1 MMKSYVKFLSRNK
14 LYATIEA
21 LGLSVALAFVLILVS
36 YATAEYRVGTNQK
49 LAKELYV
56 AGSGDYLGMT
66 WGIAKEFF
74 PSIPEI
80 KGWTRFGEYYAPQGA
95 MIDGQY
101 YEAKYLAI
109 DPNFSQFMGYKCRGC
124 APDHLLSDAHQAMVS
139 ESFAKKAFGN
149 ANPIGRTIQCGK
161 LQLKVVGIMEDFD
174 REDLLNPYDI
184 FVSMKLIEAEAP
196 PMNQFGSCTTVARL
210 AKEAD
215 PEKVRQT
222 LLGKY
227 INYWKEWKK
236 ESGGA
241 DFMWGCQFVRWDQ
254 IHFANDDVEIFK
266 HGNRS
271 LVNILL
277 VVALVLLLSA
287 LFNYINLTVAQ
298 IGNRAKEMATR
309 RLLGESVGGVMLRY
323 LKESALFTAVC
334 FLLGLLISWAFI
346 PLFNSMLDTKID
358 LFHSFDLLWFLPLA
372 YVIIS
377 IFAGILPA
385 IVVSRF
391 NPIDVVK
398 GTIRMRSKM
407 WFSKI
412 FIVAQNVISITLVV
426 MAITMM
432 LQMKHLADLPLGYQT
447 KDIVSIIS
455 SLDGSPEKM
464 SILKNRL
471 KALPEVEEATYGN
484 ANPIRSWENG
494 VHDDN
499 EKLIGMLRMFMV
511 DSTAMKM
518 LGVRV
523 IEQYCE
529 PAYGK
534 IWVTEDA
541 KRAYGVSA
549 HKPWF
554 GMRMKDG
561 KHEYEVCGVIA
572 DYHSG
577 DALSENEKTEHNA
590 IGVIT
595 LQQRGWTVL
604 VKTRS
609 DHAQA
614 LQAIRSTCKQVA
626 KELMGVPAEMQ
637 VEYMDD
643 TLKNNLKDKHN
654 MMVLIITFMSIS
666 ILISALGL
674 FGMSV
679 YYGNQQKRQIALRKV
694 MGASIGD
701 AAWQLARRFLVSS
714 LVAVA
719 IAIPICV
726 KLMQTYLMDF
736 VHRISFPWW
745 VLLAGAVFTLLI
757 AFVSVIGCTLRTAM
771 SNPID
776 SIKAE

>member
-80 KGWTRFGEYYAPQGA
+80 KGWTRFGEYYTPQGA

-184 FVSMKLIEAEAP
+184 FVSMKLIEAEAQ

-215 PEKVRQT
+215 PEKVRLT

-254 IHFANDDVEIFK
+254 IHFADDDVEIFK

-385 IVVSRF
+385 IVVSESRF
-391 NPIDVVK
+391 AIHHYTDEVYEIFCK
-398 GTIRMRSKM
+398 GLGVDS
-407 WFSKI
+407 SI
-412 FIVAQNVISITLVV
+412 FITDVDALGDEAILQVTPFCTVEQEALLMPTLANCTSGRWHPAFTDITARGADKGKGLHAMADYLGLNIEETMAFGDGGNDISI
-426 MAITMM
+426 I
-432 LQMKHLADLPLGYQT
+432 K
-447 KDIVSIIS
+447 
-455 SLDGSPEKM
+455 
-464 SILKNRL
+464 
-471 KALPEVEEATYGN
+471 EAGVGVAMGN
-484 ANPIRSWENG
+484 AGEELKLVADYITTHVDEDG
-494 VHDDN
+494 VKN
-499 EKLIGMLRMFMV
+499 ALI
-511 DSTAMKM
+511 K
-518 LGVRV
+518 
-523 IEQYCE
+523 
-529 PAYGK
+529 
-534 IWVTEDA
+534 
-541 KRAYGVSA
+541 YGV
-549 HKPWF
+549 
-554 GMRMKDG
+554 
-561 KHEYEVCGVIA
+561 I
-572 DYHSG
+572 
-577 DALSENEKTEHNA
+577 
-590 IGVIT
+590 
-595 LQQRGWTVL
+595 
-604 VKTRS
+604 
-609 DHAQA
+609 
-614 LQAIRSTCKQVA
+614 
-626 KELMGVPAEMQ
+626 
-637 VEYMDD
+637 
-643 TLKNNLKDKHN
+643 
-654 MMVLIITFMSIS
+654 
-666 ILISALGL
+666 
-674 FGMSV
+674 
-679 YYGNQQKRQIALRKV
+679 
-694 MGASIGD
+694 
-701 AAWQLARRFLVSS
+701 
-714 LVAVA
+714 
-719 IAIPICV
+719 
-726 KLMQTYLMDF
+726 
-736 VHRISFPWW
+736 
-745 VLLAGAVFTLLI
+745 
-757 AFVSVIGCTLRTAM
+757 
-771 SNPID
+771 
-776 SIKAE
+776 

>member
-241 DFMWGCQFVRWDQ
+241 DFMWGCQFVRWNQ
-254 IHFANDDVEIFK
+254 IHFADDDVEIFK

-309 RLLGESVGGVMLRY
+309 RLLGESVGGVMFRY

-358 LFHSFDLLWFLPLA
+358 CSIPSTFCGSCRWLTSSSPSLRESFLP
-372 YVIIS
+372 S
-377 IFAGILPA
+377 
-385 IVVSRF
+385 
-391 NPIDVVK
+391 
-398 GTIRMRSKM
+398 
-407 WFSKI
+407 WF
-412 FIVAQNVISITLVV
+412 
-426 MAITMM
+426 
-432 LQMKHLADLPLGYQT
+432 P
-447 KDIVSIIS
+447 VSI
-455 SLDGSPEKM
+455 
-464 SILKNRL
+464 R
-471 KALPEVEEATYGN
+471 
-484 ANPIRSWENG
+484 
-494 VHDDN
+494 
-499 EKLIGMLRMFMV
+499 
-511 DSTAMKM
+511 
-518 LGVRV
+518 
-523 IEQYCE
+523 
-529 PAYGK
+529 
-534 IWVTEDA
+534 
-541 KRAYGVSA
+541 
-549 HKPWF
+549 
-554 GMRMKDG
+554 
-561 KHEYEVCGVIA
+561 
-572 DYHSG
+572 
-577 DALSENEKTEHNA
+577 
-590 IGVIT
+590 
-595 LQQRGWTVL
+595 
-604 VKTRS
+604 
-609 DHAQA
+609 
-614 LQAIRSTCKQVA
+614 
-626 KELMGVPAEMQ
+626 
-637 VEYMDD
+637 
-643 TLKNNLKDKHN
+643 
-654 MMVLIITFMSIS
+654 
-666 ILISALGL
+666 
-674 FGMSV
+674 
-679 YYGNQQKRQIALRKV
+679 
-694 MGASIGD
+694 
-701 AAWQLARRFLVSS
+701 
-714 LVAVA
+714 
-719 IAIPICV
+719 
-726 KLMQTYLMDF
+726 
-736 VHRISFPWW
+736 
-745 VLLAGAVFTLLI
+745 
-757 AFVSVIGCTLRTAM
+757 
-771 SNPID
+771 
-776 SIKAE
+776 

>member
-1 MMKSYVKFLSRNK
+1 MNVNKFPVGAATAAHQVEGNNIYNDTWVEENLPHSLYDEPSLNAVDHYHCFREDIRLLASAGMNCYRFSIEWSRIQPEPDAWVEAEVEHYREVLKCCHENSILPIVTLLHFTTPK
-14 LYATIEA
+14 WIITQGGWENPQVIDKFAAFCRRITEELGDLMSIVCTINEANMRMQIAEIMAA
-21 LGLSVALAFVLILVS
+21 LGKGSA
-36 YATAEYRVGTNQK
+36 
-49 LAKELYV
+49 AKDSDIQ
-56 AGSGDYLGMT
+56 AG
-66 WGIAKEFF
+66 
-74 PSIPEI
+74 
-80 KGWTRFGEYYAPQGA
+80 
-95 MIDGQY
+95 
-101 YEAKYLAI
+101 
-109 DPNFSQFMGYKCRGC
+109 
-124 APDHLLSDAHQAMVS
+124 
-139 ESFAKKAFGN
+139 
-149 ANPIGRTIQCGK
+149 
-161 LQLKVVGIMEDFD
+161 
-174 REDLLNPYDI
+174 
-184 FVSMKLIEAEAP
+184 
-196 PMNQFGSCTTVARL
+196 
-210 AKEAD
+210 
-215 PEKVRQT
+215 
-222 LLGKY
+222 
-227 INYWKEWKK
+227 
-236 ESGGA
+236 
-241 DFMWGCQFVRWDQ
+241 
-254 IHFANDDVEIFK
+254 IHFADDDVEIFK

-309 RLLGESVGGVMLRY
+309 RLLGESVGGVMFRY

-398 GTIRMRSKM
+398 GTIRMRNKM

-484 ANPIRSWENG
+484 ANPIRSWGNG

-499 EKLIGMLRMFMV
+499 EKQIGMLRMFMV

-595 LQQRGWTVL
+595 PQQRGWTVL
-604 VKTRS
+604 VKTRG

-701 AAWQLARRFLVSS
+701 AAWQLAKRFLVSS
-714 LVAVA
+714 LVAVV

>member
-36 YATAEYRVGTNQK
+36 YATAEYRVGTNLKQ
-49 LAKELYV
+49 AKELYV

-66 WGIAKEFF
+66 WGTAKEFF

-149 ANPIGRTIQCGK
+149 ANPIGRTIKCGK

-184 FVSMKLIEAEAP
+184 FVSMKLIEAEAQA
-196 PMNQFGSCTTVARL
+196 MDQFGSCTTVAQL
-210 AKEAD
+210 AKDAD

-236 ESGGA
+236 KSGGA

-254 IHFANDDVEIFK
+254 IHFADDDVEIFK

-323 LKESALFTAVC
+323 IKESALFTAVC

-391 NPIDVVK
+391 NPIEDRKSVV
-398 GTIRMRSKM
+398 
-407 WFSKI
+407 
-412 FIVAQNVISITLVV
+412 
-426 MAITMM
+426 
-432 LQMKHLADLPLGYQT
+432 
-447 KDIVSIIS
+447 
-455 SLDGSPEKM
+455 
-464 SILKNRL
+464 
-471 KALPEVEEATYGN
+471 
-484 ANPIRSWENG
+484 
-494 VHDDN
+494 
-499 EKLIGMLRMFMV
+499 
-511 DSTAMKM
+511 
-518 LGVRV
+518 
-523 IEQYCE
+523 
-529 PAYGK
+529 
-534 IWVTEDA
+534 
-541 KRAYGVSA
+541 
-549 HKPWF
+549 
-554 GMRMKDG
+554 
-561 KHEYEVCGVIA
+561 
-572 DYHSG
+572 
-577 DALSENEKTEHNA
+577 
-590 IGVIT
+590 
-595 LQQRGWTVL
+595 
-604 VKTRS
+604 
-609 DHAQA
+609 
-614 LQAIRSTCKQVA
+614 
-626 KELMGVPAEMQ
+626 
-637 VEYMDD
+637 
-643 TLKNNLKDKHN
+643 
-654 MMVLIITFMSIS
+654 
-666 ILISALGL
+666 
-674 FGMSV
+674 
-679 YYGNQQKRQIALRKV
+679 
-694 MGASIGD
+694 
-701 AAWQLARRFLVSS
+701 
-714 LVAVA
+714 
-719 IAIPICV
+719 
-726 KLMQTYLMDF
+726 
-736 VHRISFPWW
+736 
-745 VLLAGAVFTLLI
+745 
-757 AFVSVIGCTLRTAM
+757 
-771 SNPID
+771 
-776 SIKAE
+776 

>member
-184 FVSMKLIEAEAP
+184 FVSMKLIEAEAQA
-196 PMNQFGSCTTVARL
+196 MDQFGSCITVARL
-210 AKEAD
+210 AKDAY

-227 INYWKEWKK
+227 MNYWKGWKK
-236 ESGGA
+236 DSDGVT
-241 DFMWGCQFVRWDQ
+241 FMWGCRFVRWDQ
-254 IHFANDDVEIFK
+254 IHFTADSVDIFK
-266 HGNRS
+266 HGNRT

-447 KDIVSIIS
+447 KDIVSIFS

-464 SILKNRL
+464 SILRNRL

-484 ANPIRSWENG
+484 ANPISSWGNG
-494 VHDDN
+494 VHGDN
-499 EKLIGMLRMFMV
+499 EKLIGMLRMFLA

-518 LGVRV
+518 LGIRV

-554 GMRMKDG
+554 GMRLENG

-595 LQQRGWTVL
+595 PQQGGWVVL
-604 VKTRS
+604 VKTRG

-614 LQAIRSTCKQVA
+614 LQAIRNTCKQVA
-626 KELMGVPAEMQ
+626 KELIGVPTEMEA
-637 VEYMDD
+637 EYMDD

-701 AAWQLARRFLVSS
+701 AAWQLAKRFLVSS
-714 LVAVA
+714 LVAVV

-745 VLLAGAVFTLLI
+745 VLLAGAIFTLLI
-757 AFVSVIGCTLRTAM
+757 AFVSVIGSTLRTAM

>member
-21 LGLSVALAFVLILVS
+21 LGLSVALAFVLILFS
-36 YATAEYRVGTNQK
+36 YATAEYRVGTNLKQ
-49 LAKELYV
+49 AKELYV
-56 AGSGDYLGMT
+56 AGSGDFLGMT
-66 WGIAKEFF
+66 WGTAKEFF

-184 FVSMKLIEAEAP
+184 FVSMKLIEAEAQ
-196 PMNQFGSCTTVARL
+196 PMDQFGSCTTVARL
-210 AKEAD
+210 AKDAD

-227 INYWKEWKK
+227 MNYWKGWKK
-236 ESGGA
+236 DSDGVS
-241 DFMWGCQFVRWDQ
+241 FMWGCQFVRWDQ
-254 IHFANDDVEIFK
+254 IHFTADSVDIFK
-266 HGNRS
+266 HGNRT

-447 KDIVSIIS
+447 KDIVSIFS

-464 SILKNRL
+464 SILRNRL

-484 ANPIRSWENG
+484 ANPISSWGNG

-499 EKLIGMLRMFMV
+499 EKLIGMLRMFLA

-518 LGVRV
+518 LGIRV

-541 KRAYGVSA
+541 
-549 HKPWF
+549 
-554 GMRMKDG
+554 
-561 KHEYEVCGVIA
+561 
-572 DYHSG
+572 
-577 DALSENEKTEHNA
+577 LSENEKTEHNA

-595 LQQRGWTVL
+595 PQQGGWAVL
-604 VKTRS
+604 VKTRG
-609 DHAQA
+609 DHSQA

-626 KELMGVPAEMQ
+626 KELMGVPSEME

-714 LVAVA
+714 LVAVV

-745 VLLAGAVFTLLI
+745 VLLAGAIFTLLI

>member
-109 DPNFSQFMGYKCRGC
+109 DPNFSQFMGYKCRGY

-184 FVSMKLIEAEAP
+184 FVSMKLIEAEAQ

-236 ESGGA
+236 ESGGS

-254 IHFANDDVEIFK
+254 IHFADDDVEIFK

-334 FLLGLLISWAFI
+334 FLLGIYPVVQFYVGYENRPVPFLRPSVVPAVGLRHH
-346 PLFNSMLDTKID
+346 
-358 LFHSFDLLWFLPLA
+358 FHLCGNPSCHRGFPFQPDRCGEGNHPHAQQDVVQQDIYRSPERHQYHAGSHGDNDDAPDEASCRFAVGLSDEGYCFHHFFLGW
-372 YVIIS
+372 
-377 IFAGILPA
+377 FAGE
-385 IVVSRF
+385 
-391 NPIDVVK
+391 DVYSQK
-398 GTIRMRSKM
+398 PS
-407 WFSKI
+407 
-412 FIVAQNVISITLVV
+412 
-426 MAITMM
+426 
-432 LQMKHLADLPLGYQT
+432 
-447 KDIVSIIS
+447 
-455 SLDGSPEKM
+455 E
-464 SILKNRL
+464 
-471 KALPEVEEATYGN
+471 
-484 ANPIRSWENG
+484 
-494 VHDDN
+494 
-499 EKLIGMLRMFMV
+499 
-511 DSTAMKM
+511 
-518 LGVRV
+518 
-523 IEQYCE
+523 
-529 PAYGK
+529 
-534 IWVTEDA
+534 
-541 KRAYGVSA
+541 SA
-549 HKPWF
+549 
-554 GMRMKDG
+554 
-561 KHEYEVCGVIA
+561 
-572 DYHSG
+572 S
-577 DALSENEKTEHNA
+577 
-590 IGVIT
+590 
-595 LQQRGWTVL
+595 
-604 VKTRS
+604 
-609 DHAQA
+609 
-614 LQAIRSTCKQVA
+614 
-626 KELMGVPAEMQ
+626 
-637 VEYMDD
+637 
-643 TLKNNLKDKHN
+643 
-654 MMVLIITFMSIS
+654 
-666 ILISALGL
+666 
-674 FGMSV
+674 
-679 YYGNQQKRQIALRKV
+679 
-694 MGASIGD
+694 
-701 AAWQLARRFLVSS
+701 
-714 LVAVA
+714 
-719 IAIPICV
+719 
-726 KLMQTYLMDF
+726 
-736 VHRISFPWW
+736 
-745 VLLAGAVFTLLI
+745 
-757 AFVSVIGCTLRTAM
+757 
-771 SNPID
+771 
-776 SIKAE
+776 